1 LLTQSPRASNRYIS
15 TPKAFVDEKNHFYPI
30 GPLQFQK
37 FREGLDDYGRTDY
50 YRDPRALKLLSQDQW
65 TKDRP
70 LYDIQN
76 PDQPVAKERQDFFV
90 GAQRTLNYI
99 RRMVPHIFGWFAM
112 SSAWVIMIAHLEWA
126 KHDIAKI
133 TDRRIPDW
141 VNAVIYGTA
150 IIFSSFAFVQM
161 LFQRLPPGYYWG
173 TELCYCAL
181 SLTAKLYLGW
191 FLLINVV
198 MTDGTVDEALTP
210 AEGTTVR

>member
-1 LLTQSPRASNRYIS
+1 MSRLPVQPPRASSRYIS

-37 FREGLDDYGRTDY
+37 FREGQDDYGRTDY

-112 SSAWVIMIAHLEWA
+112 SSAWVIMIVRLRTRTCPQPNPH
-126 KHDIAKI
+126 
-133 TDRRIPDW
+133 RRPS
-141 VNAVIYGTA
+141 TA
-150 IIFSSFAFVQM
+150 RRRTSSG
-161 LFQRLPPGYYWG
+161 P
-173 TELCYCAL
+173 
-181 SLTAKLYLGW
+181 S
-191 FLLINVV
+191 
-198 MTDGTVDEALTP
+198 
-210 AEGTTVR
+210 TTSR